1 MCRPKKSGKLS
12 EFELLHATEKELK
25 QSTYDEQT
33 GKVSI
38 AYFKKG

>member
-1 MCRPKKSGKLS
+1 MQARKSEKLS
-12 EFELLHATEKELK
+12 EFQSLYATEKELK

-38 AYFKKG
+38 AYSRKR